1 MLSLNTSCGF
11 CGVSTSTKAFQFHF
25 RTSSSPFFFSPLN
38 NFKLRSSIAKSF
50 STFSNDSNSSTEEPK
65 SNYAGV
71 LLEEIVH
78 DGGIKSGKLRLDS
91 WISSRINGIS
101 RARVQSS
108 IKAGLVHVNGR
119 VVDKVSFNVRAGD
132 EIKCTIAELQQLRAV
147 PENIPLDIV
156 YEDDHLLVINKPA
169 HMVVH
174 PAPGNTSGTLVNGI
188 LHHCNLPNVEFSKE
202 EALSD
207 TEDSDDE
214 LNGFSSQSSSSV
226 GLDSRLSMASIRPGI
241 VHRLDKGTSGLLVVA
256 KNEHSHMKLSE
267 QFKLRTIKRVYVS
280 LTAGVPTPVS
290 GRVEVP
296 VGRDPN
302 NRLRMIAVA
311 GLVNSVK
318 ARHAASTK

>member
-1 MLSLNTSCGF
+1 MNDTSFHAEALVCSDNEEVVVLSSIPSLFNGKKEQSINLSEMLSLNTSCGF

-119 VVDKVSFNVRAGD
+119 VVDKVSISISTVQNL
-132 EIKCTIAELQQLRAV
+132 CLQVLITTNFYLA
-147 PENIPLDIV
+147 
-156 YEDDHLLVINKPA
+156 K
-169 HMVVH
+169 
-174 PAPGNTSGTLVNGI
+174 
-188 LHHCNLPNVEFSKE
+188 CNLNPHE
-202 EALSD
+202 
-207 TEDSDDE
+207 
-214 LNGFSSQSSSSV
+214 
-226 GLDSRLSMASIRPGI
+226 I
-241 VHRLDKGTSGLLVVA
+241 V
-256 KNEHSHMKLSE
+256 
-267 QFKLRTIKRVYVS
+267 I
-280 LTAGVPTPVS
+280 
-290 GRVEVP
+290 
-296 VGRDPN
+296 
-302 NRLRMIAVA
+302 
-311 GLVNSVK
+311 
-318 ARHAASTK
+318 